1 MSDDNI
7 AVHEELRQI
16 SPLLGE
22 LSKDTLIEVPQ
33 DYFSTVEDQ
42 ILSQL
47 QLPKAKNVMEPAP
60 DGYLENLEDE
70 IIKKVAGTGNGT
82 KQRHNIFKLFIG
94 VAVAA
99 CLGVFL
105 ISRFSLDDTQVK
117 DTDVA
122 YEAIDYFDAYPQD
135 IEDISVNQLIDNG
148 IIAEEDISFVI
159 EEENLQM
166 ENIDPIF
173 HSDAPF

>member
-1 MSDDNI
+1 MSDENI
-7 AVHEELRQI
+7 SVQEELRQI
-16 SPLLGE
+16 SPLLTG
-22 LSKDTLIEVPQ
+22 LSKDTYLEVPK

-47 QLPKAKNVMEPAP
+47 LLPKAKNIIEPAP
-60 DGYLENLEDE
+60 EGYLENLEDE
-70 IIKKVAGTGNGT
+70 IIKKISHSGNGT
-82 KQRHNIFKLFIG
+82 KPSHNIFRLVVGAAI
-94 VAVAA
+94 AA

-105 ISRFSLDDTQVK
+105 ISRLSLGDTQIN

-135 IEDISVNQLIDNG
+135 IEDINVNQLIDNG
-148 IIAEEDISFVI
+148 IITEEDISFVI
-159 EEENLQM
+159 EDDNLPM
-166 ENIDPIF
+166 ENTDPIF

>member
-1 MSDDNI
+1 MIDEHISVQD
-7 AVHEELRQI
+7 ELRQI
-16 SPLLGE
+16 SPLLTG
-22 LSKDTLIEVPQ
+22 LSKDTHVEVPK

-47 QLPKAKNVMEPAP
+47 QLPQVQNVTEPAP
-60 DGYLENLEDE
+60 EGYLESLEDK
-70 IIKKVAGTGNGT
+70 IMKRVPDSGNDT
-82 KQRHNIFKLFIG
+82 KRSHNIFRLVVGAAI
-94 VAVAA
+94 AA

-105 ISRFSLDDTQVK
+105 ISRFSFGDTQIN

-135 IEDISVNQLIDNG
+135 IEDINVNQLIDNG

-159 EEENLQM
+159 EEDDLQL

>member
-1 MSDDNI
+1 MSDNNI
-7 AVHEELRQI
+7 SVQDELRQI
-16 SPLLGE
+16 SPLLTG
-22 LSKDTLIEVPQ
+22 LSKDTQVEVPK

-47 QLPKAKNVMEPAP
+47 QLPKAKNIIEPAP
-60 DGYLENLEDE
+60 EGYLENLEDE
-70 IIKKVAGTGNGT
+70 IIKKVADKGNGT
-82 KQRHNIFKLFIG
+82 KQSHNIFRLFIG
-94 VAVAA
+94 AAVAA

-105 ISRFSLDDTQVK
+105 ISRFSVGDAQVNDTEV
-117 DTDVA
+117 T

-135 IEDISVNQLIDNG
+135 IEDINVNQLIDNG

-159 EEENLQM
+159 EEDNLQM
-166 ENIDPIF
+166 ENIDPFF